1 MPYCRRPTKRDAA
14 LALLAL
20 VLLFAHIDPAPSTR
34 ASASPAQQ
42 KKDARERDQKERDPK
57 EKAAQDSRDD
67 DKISLHADLVVI
79 NATVAD
85 ASGKYIH
92 GLKASD
98 FTITE
103 EGALQTV
110 DAFSA
115 DEAPFAAAILVDMS
129 GSMERKLG
137 MARSAAASFV
147 DNIRDDDQVAVYGFN
162 TEIQLFQEFSNLRD
176 INDRIWDVTARDNTR
191 IFDCVAEAIESLAKR
206 PERKRAI
213 LLLTDGWDSASKHT
227 RESVLKSAFAA
238 GITIYTV
245 DMIDDNLLIGNASY
259 VQPLR
264 QGRGILRDIADQ
276 TGGRYVYS
284 PQGDG
289 LEPAFIGIVEEL
301 RNQYTLTYYSTN
313 EKRDGRWRKLSVA
326 VSQPGVTIRSRR
338 GYFAPKG

>member
-1 MPYCRRPTKRDAA
+1 MPYCRRLTKREAA
-14 LALLAL
+14 LAFLAL
-20 VLLFAHIDPAPSTR
+20 ALLFAHIGPIAPAR
-34 ASASPAQQ
+34 VSADLAQQ
-42 KKDARERDQKERDPK
+42 KKEIQKRDKESK
-57 EKAAQDSRDD
+57 DSGDD
-67 DKISLHADLVVI
+67 DKISLHADLVVV

-85 ASGKYIH
+85 PGGKYVH
-92 GLKASD
+92 GLSAKD
-98 FTITE
+98 FKITE
-103 EGALQTV
+103 EGVPQTV

-115 DEAPFAAAILVDMS
+115 EEAPFAAAILIDMS
-129 GSMERKLG
+129 ASMERKLG

-176 INDRIWDVTARDNTR
+176 INDRIWDVTAKDNTR
-191 IFDCVAEAIESLAKR
+191 VFDCVAEAVESLAKR

-227 RESVLKSAFAA
+227 RESVLKGAFAA

-264 QGRGILRDIADQ
+264 QGRGILRDIAEQ

-289 LEPAFIGIVEEL
+289 LEPAFISIVEEL

-326 VSQPGVTIRSRR
+326 VTQPGVTIRSRR